1 MGRLFF
7 VVLAGVAGAALLHI
21 IIILAIPSYADRDVW
36 TRINAL
42 GPADFFHILPP
53 NKADGLTSA
62 NPFMRSAVCRFE
74 ISDEA
79 VRISASGLVH
89 YWSLAIFDPAANEIY
104 SMNERTA
111 TDKKLD
117 IAVVTPLQMIEF
129 RKNLPEALEDTVL
142 IEFPRTTGYV
152 VLRTVAPDAS
162 WNTIVKAF
170 LNTAQCGP
178 LSSY

>member
-1 MGRLFF
+1 MGKLLF
-7 VVLAGVAGAALLHI
+7 VVLAGIAGAALLHI
-21 IIILAIPSYADRDVW
+21 IIILSIPSYADRDVW

-53 NKADGLTSA
+53 DKVDGLTTA
-62 NPFMRSAVCRFE
+62 NPFLRSAVCRFD

-79 VRISASGLVH
+79 ARISASGLTH
-89 YWSLAIFDPAANEIY
+89 YWSLSIFDPAANEIY
-104 SMNERTA
+104 SMNDRTA

-129 RKNLPEALEDTVL
+129 RKNLPESLADTVL
-142 IEFPRTTGYV
+142 IEFPKSTGYV

-162 WNTIVKAF
+162 WNTIVRAF
-170 LNTAQCGP
+170 LNNAQCSGV
-178 LSSY
+178 SSY